1 MTKTADVVARIRKS
15 RDDALSVLEV
25 ATIKVEDEIA
35 ATVQPGL
42 YLTRLAARENALIN
56 EAAAISRAATDA
68 VLALPEVIRTASS
81 LKKTS
86 DKLVNVAKDLPHA
99 TDILKVTA
107 SILSLGQ
114 QFIDLIA
121 NIQKNK

>member
-1 MTKTADVVARIRKS
+1 MTKTDNVVARIRKS
-15 RDDALSVLEV
+15 RDDALRVLEI

-35 ATVQPGL
+35 ATVQSGP

-68 VLALPEVIRTASS
+68 VLALPEVIRAASS

-86 DKLVNVAKDLPHA
+86 DKLVNVSKNLPNT

-114 QFIDLIA
+114 QFVDLIT